1 MRVGGRYLH
10 DSYREPGVH
19 GSDFGSRPTEG
30 KRYVRGRIWDG
41 KVRAP
46 FTDSGISWWWLSS
59 IEVTYIYIYYTGY
72 CILINHAF
80 FFKGPPNNHQT

>member
-10 DSYREPGVH
+10 DSYREPGVV

-30 KRYVRGRIWDG
+30 KRNVRGRIWDG

-46 FTDSGISWWWLSS
+46 FTVSGISWWWLSS
-59 IEVTYIYIYYTGY
+59 IEVT
-72 CILINHAF
+72 LVAEL
-80 FFKGPPNNHQT
+80 

>member
-59 IEVTYIYIYYTGY
+59 IEVT
-72 CILINHAF
+72 LVAEL
-80 FFKGPPNNHQT
+80 

>member
-59 IEVTYIYIYYTGY
+59 IEVTNIYIYIS
-72 CILINHAF
+72 LIE
-80 FFKGPPNNHQT
+80 TSLIDLL

>member
-10 DSYREPGVH
+10 DSYRKPGVD

-46 FTDSGISWWWLSS
+46 SD
-59 IEVTYIYIYYTGY
+59 
-72 CILINHAF
+72 
-80 FFKGPPNNHQT
+80 